1 MLLQQHGKK
10 KKKKGKGRLNSL
22 KPDVMLLIIFAELM
36 FGSLDV
42 QLEENANILV
52 YTDAGDS

>member
-1 MLLQQHGKK
+1 MAKK